1 MGTKKMKIAI
11 LFLTLIGLSFASAT
25 ESTTGMCLDFEVNV
39 YSSNSP
45 AKVSFNIDMRKLKKA
60 QIKDNREQ
68 FQNNNHDLVPLEQVG
83 LVLEKKVKNLPEEH
97 HKFLRNTE
105 ENVWMPYAYAGR
117 WHRSGY
123 VISNQMMRTSV
134 NKDETPMV
142 HYEFVFD
149 PDLNNISNQDM
160 DAILIAL
167 QENTKKRIEIKTM
180 IKDTVFR
187 YQDTYLAAH
196 EALQILI
203 QKTRE
208 AKDQL
213 IVEEKKLTAVK
224 NDIMKSNG
232 QIAVLIKLKE
242 TLTINVQDIT
252 SKLVEKNDNLKILQ
266 EILRS
271 QQEDL
276 KNFKKTDVSIDLA
289 YRKQQVAIM
298 SYSKVP
304 PEEFKK
310 EHEIAVTKK
319 MENVNTNYAKCNNQV
334 ENAIACNTATRAAM
348 SLAKKLRKGFF

>member
-25 ESTTGMCLDFEVNV
+25 ESTTRMCLDFEVNV

-60 QIKDNREQ
+60 
-68 FQNNNHDLVPLEQVG
+68 
-83 LVLEKKVKNLPEEH
+83 
-97 HKFLRNTE
+97 
-105 ENVWMPYAYAGR
+105 
-117 WHRSGY
+117 
-123 VISNQMMRTSV
+123 
-134 NKDETPMV
+134 
-142 HYEFVFD
+142 
-149 PDLNNISNQDM
+149 
-160 DAILIAL
+160 
-167 QENTKKRIEIKTM
+167 
-180 IKDTVFR
+180 
-187 YQDTYLAAH
+187 
-196 EALQILI
+196 LQILI

-224 NDIMKSNG
+224 NYIMKSNG

>member
-1 MGTKKMKIAI
+1 MG
-11 LFLTLIGLSFASAT
+11 
-25 ESTTGMCLDFEVNV
+25 
-39 YSSNSP
+39 
-45 AKVSFNIDMRKLKKA
+45 
-60 QIKDNREQ
+60 
-68 FQNNNHDLVPLEQVG
+68 
-83 LVLEKKVKNLPEEH
+83 
-97 HKFLRNTE
+97 
-105 ENVWMPYAYAGR
+105 
-117 WHRSGY
+117 
-123 VISNQMMRTSV
+123 
-134 NKDETPMV
+134 
-142 HYEFVFD
+142 
-149 PDLNNISNQDM
+149 NNISNQDM

-203 QKTRE
+203 Q
-208 AKDQL
+208 
-213 IVEEKKLTAVK
+213 
-224 NDIMKSNG
+224 
-232 QIAVLIKLKE
+232 
-242 TLTINVQDIT
+242 
-252 SKLVEKNDNLKILQ
+252 KNDNLKILQ